1 MDQCCFRASQVRVGN
16 ADRSAGWQ
24 HGDLQRPRGLEGG
37 ARPSRGAWPQG
48 LRRHLSAG
56 HQGACR
62 SRQDEQPGTGS
73 GDDRPPGASRDR
85 GNDGAEPRWHVP
97 CRNTRRC
104 QESQGPCSGCVSLR
118 HQEHDDASVVI
129 AALKEQFP
137 DIQGPKKDDICYA
150 TQNRQDAVKALAE
163 QCDLVIVVGNPN
175 SSNSRRLKEVA
186 IARGIAGHLIDGPDE
201 IDPEWLAGRRL
212 TSPSTPPLRKFLSEG
227 RSTASAS

>member
-1 MDQCCFRASQVRVGN
+1 MIFSAHGVSKAVRDQAE
-16 ADRSAGWQ
+16 A
-24 HGDLQRPRGLEGG
+24 RGLKVFDATCPLVTKVHVEVGRMPNQALEMVMIGHKGHPVVEGTMG
-37 ARPSRGAWPQG
+37 Q
-48 LRRHLSAG
+48 
-56 HQGACR
+56 
-62 SRQDEQPGTGS
+62 
-73 GDDRPPGASRDR
+73 SRD
-85 GNDGAEPRWHVP
+85 GMWP

-104 QESQGPCSGCVSLR
+104 QKSQGPCSRCVSLR

-163 QCDLVIVVGNPN
+163 QCDLVIVVGSPN